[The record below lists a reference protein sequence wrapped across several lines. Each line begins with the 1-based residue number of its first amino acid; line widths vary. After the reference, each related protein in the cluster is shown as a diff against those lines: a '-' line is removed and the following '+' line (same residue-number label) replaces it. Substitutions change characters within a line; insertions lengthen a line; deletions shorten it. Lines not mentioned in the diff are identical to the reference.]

1 MRGSWQEESKKH
13 FCTPPF
19 ECNKSLMHEFCAKD
33 KSTNAKAKIYAKLE
47 SNGTVG
53 WSENLKTVLET

>member
-1 MRGSWQEESKKH
+1 
-13 FCTPPF
+13 
-19 ECNKSLMHEFCAKD
+19 MHEFCAKD

-53 WSENLKTVLET
+53 WSENLKTVLETWAALYSDTDPDNPDHPRVITKL